1 MSCSSPTLHAY
12 MPCDCALLVDP
23 VITAIENAEASGLD
37 PYLAGMLAKLDP
49 GELLALKAEAEA
61 QVAAAELAH
70 ELATECTEDHDA
82 SGTACPKRAAP
93 APGGTP
99 VPVLNNERAVIFHGD
114 SSKLELP
121 ENSIDAI
128 VSDPPA
134 GIGFMGAE
142 WDSDKGGAEEW
153 INWLAELLRPWYRAL
168 KPGGHVLL
176 WAIPR
181 TSDWTMAALRRAGF
195 EIRDQV
201 HDIFDADVLA
211 QNFVC
216 SLDAE
221 QQAAFL
227 RLLES
232 QSSPILYHLFG
243 SGFPKSRNISIDID
257 ALLGK
262 EREVIAPAPYTRGA
276 SSQQYADG
284 RDVSWNAQ
292 PQPITAPASPEASQ
306 WNGWGTAFKPAAEHW
321 ILARK
326 PLELSIARNVLK
338 WGTGALNIDA
348 CRIPVAEGETIAMTQ
363 SDPAKREGVV
373 GAAMLTSNNDAEKM
387 QAAQRASIAR
397 TQELGRWPA
406 HLVLDDHTAAL
417 LDAQTGPRD
426 SHGADGSVDRAGIG
440 YGAGGKGGKASVPRD
455 KGGASRFFYVAKPP
469 RKEKEAGLD
478 HLPVSSA
485 GEATGGRKEGSAG
498 LNNPRAGAGR
508 TGGAR
513 NTHPTVKSIELMRW
527 LVRFVTPKG
536 GIVADMFAGSG
547 TTLIA
552 GLEEG
557 MRVVGCELTDK
568 YIPIVIGRVQHALT
582 RLAS

>member
-1 MSCSSPTLHAY
+1 VSCSFPTLHG
-12 MPCDCALLVDP
+12 MTGCDCAPDP
-23 VITAIENAEASGLD
+23 L
-37 PYLAGMLAKLDP
+37 
-49 GELLALKAEAEA
+49 
-61 QVAAAELAH
+61 
-70 ELATECTEDHDA
+70 
-82 SGTACPKRAAP
+82 PK
-93 APGGTP
+93 
-99 VPVLNNERAVIFHGD
+99 VVLNTERAVIFHGD
-114 SSKLELP
+114 SSKLALP

-153 INWLAELLRPWYRAL
+153 IAWLADLLRPWYRAL

-211 QNFVC
+211 QNFVGA
-216 SLDAE
+216 LDPE

-232 QSSPILYHLFG
+232 QTSPILYHLFG

-292 PQPITAPASPEASQ
+292 PQPITAPASEEATR
-306 WNGWGTAFKPAAEHW
+306 WDGWGTAFKPAAEHW

-406 HLVLDDHTAAL
+406 HLVLDEHAAAI
-417 LDAQTGPRD
+417 LDEQSGTKTGAKAPVRGTEPSAPSTGQTYHLRKRVAGQF
-426 SHGADGSVDRAGIG
+426 HG
-440 YGAGGKGGKASVPRD
+440 D

-478 HLPVSSA
+478 HLPIASA

-568 YIPIVIGRVQHALT
+568 YIPIVIGRVEHALK
-582 RLAS
+582 RLTA